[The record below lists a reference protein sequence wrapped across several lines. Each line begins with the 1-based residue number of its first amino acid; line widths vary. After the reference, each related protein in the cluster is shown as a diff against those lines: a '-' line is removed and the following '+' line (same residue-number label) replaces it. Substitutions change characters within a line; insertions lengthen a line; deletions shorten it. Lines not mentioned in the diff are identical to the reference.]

1 MFCNRCGAQ
10 LQPGSNACPACG
22 KLIGDPVAPT
32 AQSRLQRHLRPL
44 GILWIILG
52 TLFVLK
58 AAVVLVMRTALPF
71 VMFGGDRMVH
81 MFGPIVLTLIG
92 SGLLLIGL
100 GGVLTGQG
108 LMQHEHWARISAL
121 ILGILALFHPPLG
134 TALGIYTVW
143 VLLADEGGAE
153 YDRIARAV

>member
-22 KLIGDPVAPT
+22 KLIGDPVAPI
-32 AQSRLQRHLRPL
+32 AQSRLGRHLRPL

-52 TLFVLK
+52 AIFLLK

-71 VMFGGDRMVH
+71 LVFGGDRMAH
-81 MFGPIVLTLIG
+81 TFGPMVLTLIG
-92 SGLLLIGL
+92 SVLLLIGV
-100 GGVLTGQG
+100 GGVLTGWG
-108 LMQHEHWARISAL
+108 LLHHEHWARIAAL
-121 ILGILALFHPPLG
+121 VLGILALFHLLLG
-134 TALGIYTVW
+134 TALGIYTLW